1 MRRWTVGLTLAFA
14 FVIGWTSQAQA
25 QRNPYE
31 LNAHVGAF
39 RYDLGLGLDNDSAA
53 ENTDTDVMLGARFG
67 LTYPSGW
74 GFGGNFDWVIAD
86 QVALPAGFEDEDINL
101 NIYLYSGEISY
112 TFPATSQAR
121 FFVNAGAGAQTISVS
136 DVPGFDD
143 IENETNLMIPVGGGL
158 KWMNSATAPRWAI
171 RGDVRDNIVFG
182 DDVEGNT
189 ETDQNFEFSG
199 GVSLIF

>member
-1 MRRWTVGLTLAFA
+1 MRRWTVGLMLAFA
-14 FVIGWTSQAQA
+14 FAIGWTSQAQA

-31 LNAHVGAF
+31 FNVHVGALK
-39 RYDLGLGLDNDSAA
+39 YDLGLDSDNDS

-67 LTYPSGW
+67 LSYPSGW
-74 GFGGNFDWVIAD
+74 GFGANFDWVMAD
-86 QVALPAGFEDEDINL
+86 QVELPSGFEDEDLNI

-182 DDVEGNT
+182 DDAEGED